1 VLEHDKGS
9 TPKRPSS
16 QGLSLRAAGHRLC
29 GRKPPPVGCERLR
42 EGFSSKGGKKML
54 ETIFFSIVILFLTI
68 VIAVNFKRT
77 TVFEYERGLR
87 YSKGR
92 FTGVLAPNRYFHSA
106 RTTIRKLDIRRR
118 MVTVGGQEVL
128 SADAVSIRISL
139 LAQYEIVDASL
150 AVNTVENFQEV
161 LYSELQAGLRE
172 LVSALPIDEV
182 IAQRRELGVQLFALC
197 EKPVAEIGLKL
208 LSLSVKDI
216 MFPGEFKKIFS
227 QVVQARQEGLA
238 ALEKARGETAALRS
252 LANAAKMLE
261 GNPALLQLKLLQAI
275 GNSSGNTIVLD
286 ASPNGFNLPGRAK
299 E

>member
-1 VLEHDKGS
+1 
-9 TPKRPSS
+9 
-16 QGLSLRAAGHRLC
+16 
-29 GRKPPPVGCERLR
+29 
-42 EGFSSKGGKKML
+42 ML

-68 VIAVNFKRT
+68 VVAVNFKRT

-92 FTGVLAPNRYFHSA
+92 FTGVLAPDRYFHSA
-106 RTTIRKLDIRRR
+106 GTTIRKLDIRRR

-182 IAQRRELGVQLFALC
+182 IAQRRKLGVQLFALC
-197 EKPVAEIGLKL
+197 EKPVAEIGLQL

-216 MFPGEFKKIFS
+216 MFPGEFKRIFS